1 MSTTRTPGI
10 TIHADGRRFID
21 SAISVFGSAYTSA
34 PLHRTKRSNE
44 RCSDLSPRI
53 RRRHDSQRS
62 RGEARDSAASP
73 GWAGVLDQSTN
84 VMTERSHHST
94 ILAALWMTGWLAAM
108 VTIALAAREAGKVLH
123 VFQIME
129 IRSLLGI
136 VMFLPMIATAGG
148 LRAMRTGRFGL
159 HFSRNAVHYGAQF
172 LWFFA
177 ITMIPIAE
185 VVAIEFTGPVWVAL
199 LAVVFLGER
208 MTATRV
214 ASVVLGV
221 VGVLIVVRPGLDH
234 VDVGQVVALVAAI
247 GFAGSIILVK
257 SLTRTESVVSI
268 IFWMLIIQSV
278 IGAIPAAM
286 LWQTPPLTVW
296 PWLVVIAFCGTY
308 SHFCMTHAL
317 RHADAT
323 TVVPLDFLRVPLTAL
338 AAWLVFAERFDLFT
352 IVGAA
357 VILGGNLL
365 NLKRTAPNA
374 VPVACSRMP

>member
-1 MSTTRTPGI
+1 
-10 TIHADGRRFID
+10 
-21 SAISVFGSAYTSA
+21 
-34 PLHRTKRSNE
+34 
-44 RCSDLSPRI
+44 
-53 RRRHDSQRS
+53 
-62 RGEARDSAASP
+62 
-73 GWAGVLDQSTN
+73 
-84 VMTERSHHST
+84 MTERSHHST

-108 VTIALAAREAGKVLH
+108 VMIAVAAREAGKVLH

-148 LRAMRTGRFGL
+148 LRAIRTGHFGL

-199 LAVVFLGER
+199 LAVVVLGER

-234 VDVGQVVALVAAI
+234 VDVGQVVAFVAAI

-286 LWQTPPLTVW
+286 LWQTPPLAVW

-338 AAWLVFAERFDLFT
+338 AAWLVFAERFDVFT

-365 NLKRTAPNA
+365 NLKRGVAPP
-374 VPVACSRMP
+374 PVEPSRP